1 MRFDVPVL
9 KIGIYIFIYICS
21 VLVIYIIET
30 VHAIVIIGMVIAILL
45 VTTHYRVTY
54 LFTYNSMS
62 LEDML
67 TGRERE
73 SFSCF
78 WMGWLVLFLHSTNRL
93 VRHI

>member
-9 KIGIYIFIYICS
+9 KIAIYICS